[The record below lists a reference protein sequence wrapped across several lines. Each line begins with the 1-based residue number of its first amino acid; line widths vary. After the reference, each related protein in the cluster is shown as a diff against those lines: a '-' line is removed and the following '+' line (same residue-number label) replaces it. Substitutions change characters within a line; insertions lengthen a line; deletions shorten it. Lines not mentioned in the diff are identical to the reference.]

1 MPSSCEALRFSG
13 RCFSLYSFI
22 GMNRLPVPLFAI
34 IAVPSPARPA
44 SVVRRPLSIF
54 PDGGVLAALVD
65 VLLVALADIA
75 LAAVADGWLLPA
87 AIADVAPVLAVL
99 LPADVLLLVLAA
111 LPADVLAAGRRSE

>member
-22 GMNRLPVPLFAI
+22 GMNRLPVPLCAS

-44 SVVRRPLSIF
+44 RVVRRPLSTF
-54 PDGGVLAALVD
+54 SDGALQAVVAD
-65 VLLVALADIA
+65 GALLVALAD
-75 LAAVADGWLLPA
+75 VA
-87 AIADVAPVLAVL
+87 
-99 LPADVLLLVLAA
+99 LVLAA

>member
-22 GMNRLPVPLFAI
+22 GMNRLPVPLCAS

-44 SVVRRPLSIF
+44 RVVRRPLSIF
-54 PDGGVLAALVD
+54 SDGGVLAALVD

-75 LAAVADGWLLPA
+75 LAAVADGWLLL
-87 AIADVAPVLAVL
+87 ADEL
-99 LPADVLLLVLAA
+99 
-111 LPADVLAAGRRSE
+111 VLAAGRRSE

>member
-44 SVVRRPLSIF
+44 RVVRRPLSIF
-54 PDGGVLAALVD
+54 SDGGVLAAL
-65 VLLVALADIA
+65 
-75 LAAVADGWLLPA
+75 
-87 AIADVAPVLAVL
+87 ADVAPVLAVL
-99 LPADVLLLVLAA
+99 LLAAVADGWVLLADVALVLAVLHADVLAVLLLADE
-111 LPADVLAAGRRSE
+111 LVLAAGRRSE

>member
-22 GMNRLPVPLFAI
+22 GMNLLPVPLCAS

-54 PDGGVLAALVD
+54 PDGALLAAEAAGW
-65 VLLVALADIA
+65 VLL
-75 LAAVADGWLLPA
+75 
-87 AIADVAPVLAVL
+87 
-99 LPADVLLLVLAA
+99 ADVLLLVLAA
-111 LPADVLAAGRRSE
+111 LLADELVLAAGRRSE

>member
-54 PDGGVLAALVD
+54 SDGGVLAAL
-65 VLLVALADIA
+65 
-75 LAAVADGWLLPA
+75 
-87 AIADVAPVLAVL
+87 ADVAPVLAL
-99 LPADVLLLVLAA
+99 LLLADGLLLVLAA

>member
-54 PDGGVLAALVD
+54 PDGALP
-65 VLLVALADIA
+65 
-75 LAAVADGWLLPA
+75 AAVADVEP
-87 AIADVAPVLAVL
+87 
-99 LPADVLLLVLAA
+99 VLAA

>member
-54 PDGGVLAALVD
+54 PDGVLPAAVADGALLAALVD
-65 VLLVALADIA
+65 VPLVALADVA
-75 LAAVADGWLLPA
+75 L
-87 AIADVAPVLAVL
+87 VLAVL
-99 LPADVLLLVLAA
+99 LLADVLVL
-111 LPADVLAAGRRSE
+111 PAGRRSE

>member
-22 GMNRLPVPLFAI
+22 GMNRLPVPLFAS

-44 SVVRRPLSIF
+44 RVVRRPLSIF
-54 PDGGVLAALVD
+54 PDGVLLALVP
-65 VLLVALADIA
+65 VLL
-75 LAAVADGWLLPA
+75 
-87 AIADVAPVLAVL
+87 ADVALVL
-99 LPADVLLLVLAA
+99 DVL

>member
-1 MPSSCEALRFSG
+1 MPSSCEALRFPG

-22 GMNRLPVPLFAI
+22 GMKLLPVPLFAI

-54 PDGGVLAALVD
+54 SDGGVLGALVLD
-65 VLLVALADIA
+65 VLLAALADVA
-75 LAAVADGWLLPA
+75 LVLAVRHAE
-87 AIADVAPVLAVL
+87 VLAVL

-111 LPADVLAAGRRSE
+111 GRRSE

>member
-22 GMNRLPVPLFAI
+22 GMNLLPVPLFAI

-54 PDGGVLAALVD
+54 SDGGVLAALADVALVLD
-65 VLLVALADIA
+65 VLLAAL
-75 LAAVADGWLLPA
+75 
-87 AIADVAPVLAVL
+87 ADVAPVLAVL
-99 LPADVLLLVLAA
+99 HADVLAVLLLADE
-111 LPADVLAAGRRSE
+111 LVLAAGRRSE

>member
-22 GMNRLPVPLFAI
+22 GMNLLPVPLFAI

-54 PDGGVLAALVD
+54 SDGGVLAALADVAPLVD
-65 VLLVALADIA
+65 VPLVALADVA
-75 LAAVADGWLLPA
+75 LVLAVLHAD
-87 AIADVAPVLAVL
+87 VLAVL

-111 LPADVLAAGRRSE
+111 GRRSE

>member
-22 GMNRLPVPLFAI
+22 GMNLLPVPLFAI

-44 SVVRRPLSIF
+44 RVVRRPLSIF
-54 PDGGVLAALVD
+54 SDGGVLAAL
-65 VLLVALADIA
+65 
-75 LAAVADGWLLPA
+75 
-87 AIADVAPVLAVL
+87 ADVAPVLAVL
-99 LPADVLLLVLAA
+99 LLADVLLLVLAA

>member
-22 GMNRLPVPLFAI
+22 GMNLLPVPLFAI
-34 IAVPSPARPA
+34 IAVPSPVRPA

-54 PDGGVLAALVD
+54 PDGALLAAL
-65 VLLVALADIA
+65 
-75 LAAVADGWLLPA
+75 
-87 AIADVAPVLAVL
+87 ADVAPVLAVL
-99 LPADVLLLVLAA
+99 LLADVLLLVLAA

>member
-22 GMNRLPVPLFAI
+22 GMNLLPVPLCAS

-44 SVVRRPLSIF
+44 RVVRRPLSIF
-54 PDGGVLAALVD
+54 PDGVLPAAVPDGVLQAV
-65 VLLVALADIA
+65 
-75 LAAVADGWLLPA
+75 VADGW
-87 AIADVAPVLAVL
+87 VL
-99 LPADVLLLVLAA
+99 LADVLLLVLAA

>member
-75 LAAVADGWLLPA
+75 LAAVADGWLLL
-87 AIADVAPVLAVL
+87 ADEL
-99 LPADVLLLVLAA
+99 
-111 LPADVLAAGRRSE
+111 VLAAGRRSE